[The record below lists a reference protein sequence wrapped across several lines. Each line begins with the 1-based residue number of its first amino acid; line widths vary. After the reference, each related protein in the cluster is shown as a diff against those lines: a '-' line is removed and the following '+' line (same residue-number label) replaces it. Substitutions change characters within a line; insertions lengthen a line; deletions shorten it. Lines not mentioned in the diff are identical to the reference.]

1 MDNLS
6 LAKPDGQVGLKK
18 KDTTITTPEKNHRK
32 LRRPDDSMNRLLAP
46 NDRWRWHWWT
56 ELEMEWREGDRP
68 RDRNSCDV
76 DDDDDSGGVDDVD
89 RAAARAE
96 HSRRSSTRAARRSR
110 APS

>member
-46 NDRWRWHWWT
+46 NDR
-56 ELEMEWREGDRP
+56 
-68 RDRNSCDV
+68 
-76 DDDDDSGGVDDVD
+76 
-89 RAAARAE
+89 
-96 HSRRSSTRAARRSR
+96 
-110 APS
+110 